1 MELYPALQKTTQLP
15 ETGQLTLAGLSTA
28 AVQYVLLTLLRQE
41 RTRCTV
47 LVAGGKQDYLALG
60 NFLRINAIAYYPLPF
75 ISPWGRGHFTSQTF
89 ASQQRITALAT
100 LSDVS
105 PPLYVTTLPALCQ
118 YTLAPDTLATST
130 VHLKKGDCTDFEQ
143 LCAQFVRLGYLQAE
157 RAWQAGEFAVRGGI
171 IDLFTVGSQHPHRL
185 EFFGDE
191 IASLRTFDAES
202 MRSRQ
207 QVEELRVLPVCEA
220 VLQEGDEGHNVQL
233 LFDSLV
239 AQNLPTATIHRET
252 EDFRSN
258 YNLTDLTM
266 YLPLFREKK
275 ITSAACLPSDSIF
288 IFPQSQAAA
297 ENFGH
302 ETRAALQARYEEDRA
317 TQRSALPLDAHFAA
331 DFILPAQAQVLSCD
345 APQRSKLSFYRT
357 TAGELRTLEETLSAQ
372 LQVIRELLEEGMR
385 VVLLA
390 SFKSGLTRIA
400 NILMQE
406 EIPFRQETS
415 FAADVLAAAQGGEVL
430 LANGTLDSTLFSEE
444 LRLFVIPDHVLL
456 QTEKARA
463 RDAVKAAAEIMTSF
477 DDLEKND
484 LVVHNSHGI
493 GRYTDIVTLDID
505 DSMAEYMVIN
515 YAHNDKVYLP
525 VDKFNTLQKYI
536 SGREESFAPTLDSLR
551 QKNFQLRKR
560 KVEEKARE
568 MAEKLLRNHARR
580 KMLKAQAL
588 SAPSEAYFKFE
599 AGFPYAETDAQL
611 RAIDDVNADLST
623 AVPMDRLICGDVGFG
638 KTEVALRATMRAVS
652 GGTQVL
658 LLAPTTIL
666 TLQHFHTFSKR
677 FAPSNISV
685 GLVNRLV
692 SKGDVDDT
700 VKKFNR
706 GKLEIIIGTH
716 RILGLQLR
724 AQNIALVIIDEEQK
738 FGVGHKESL
747 KSLKPEAH
755 ILTLSATPIPR
766 TLHMSLMGLKDISM
780 IAEPPQDRM
789 AVKTYV
795 IDYNEQV
802 LQTALNYEI
811 ARHGQIYFVHNRIH
825 DIYQMQQSL
834 QKLIPQARI
843 VVAHGKLPKTELEQA
858 IVDFIRQKFN
868 ILLCTTIIE
877 SGIDMPNVNTLVVN
891 RADCFGLAQ
900 LYQLRGRVGR
910 SDRQAHA
917 YFLMEKDGGITE
929 EAQKRLQVLATHY
942 ELGSGFKVA
951 HKDLEIRGA
960 GNLMGSE
967 QSGSVAAVGLDMFTS
982 LVDRE
987 IKRLRGQDG
996 QDDDD
1001 DIDPEIKIP
1010 VSAVIPK
1017 SYIDSE
1023 NQRLKL
1029 YKKIFSCI
1037 DRDELTDTVVE
1048 TEDLYG
1054 KIPDAVFLLFSIA
1067 EIKMHLRTMK
1077 AEKMRFYRQGF
1088 FQIKLHER
1096 SPLKKLTLDTTDFML
1111 QGDNLIVQSAPQLL
1125 DTPRHMLD
1133 NLNKNLYQLIKKIP
1147 AGEQGGVA

>member
-1 MELYPALQKTTQLP
+1 MELYPALQKISSLP
-15 ETGQLTLAGLSTA
+15 ETGQCLLSDLSSA
-28 AVQYVLLTLLRQE
+28 AVQYVLLTLLRRE
-41 RTRCTV
+41 HTRCTV

-60 NFLRINAIAYYPLPF
+60 NFLRINAITYYPLPF
-75 ISPWGRGHFTSQTF
+75 ISPWGRGHFTSQSF
-89 ASQQRITALAT
+89 ASQQRITALAALQADT
-100 LSDVS
+100 

-118 YTLAPDTLATST
+118 YTLAPETLATNT
-130 VHLKKGDCTDFEQ
+130 LPIKRGAVLDFEQ
-143 LCAQFVRLGYLQAE
+143 LRTQLVRLGYLQSE

-171 IDLFTVGSQHPHRL
+171 IDVFGVGNRQPHRL

-202 MRSRQ
+202 MRSQQ
-207 QVEELRVLPVCEA
+207 QVEHLQVLPVCEA
-220 VLQEGDEGHNVQL
+220 VLQEGEEQHNVQL

-239 AQNLPTATIHRET
+239 AQGLPNATIHRET
-252 EDFRSN
+252 ENFRSN
-258 YNLTDLTM
+258 YSLTDLSM
-266 YLPLFREKK
+266 YLPLFRKQQ
-275 ITSAACLPSDSIF
+275 ITCLQCLPDNSLF

-302 ETRAALQARYEEDRA
+302 ETQAALHARYEEDRA
-317 TQRSALPLDAHFAA
+317 AQRSALPLTAHFAA
-331 DFILPAQAQVLSCD
+331 DFVLPTQAQVLDCD
-345 APQRSKLSFYRT
+345 AQQRTKLAFYRT
-357 TAGELRTLEETLSAQ
+357 AAGEVRPLAEALPAQ
-372 LQVIRELLEEGMR
+372 LQVIKDLLADDLR

-390 SFKSGLTRIA
+390 AFKSGLTRIA

-406 EIPFRQETS
+406 EIPFQQEQVFT
-415 FAADVLAAAQGGEVL
+415 AALLDEAQGGQVL
-430 LANGTLDSTLFSEE
+430 LANGTLDNTLFSEE
-444 LRLFVIPDHVLL
+444 LRLFIIPDHILL

-484 LVVHNSHGI
+484 LVVHNTHGI
-493 GRYTDIVTLDID
+493 GRYTDIVMLNID
-505 DSMAEYMVIN
+505 GSQAEYMVIN
-515 YAHNDKVYLP
+515 YAHNDKIYLP

-536 SGREESFAPTLDSLR
+536 SGREESFNPALDNLR
-551 QKNFQLRKR
+551 QKNFQQRKR
-560 KVEEKARE
+560 KVEEKAKE

-580 KMLKAQAL
+580 KMLKASAI

-599 AGFPYAETDAQL
+599 AGFPYAETEAQL
-611 RAIDDVNADLST
+611 RAIDDVNADLSIE
-623 AVPMDRLICGDVGFG
+623 VPMDRLICGDVGFG
-638 KTEVALRATMRAVS
+638 KTEVALRAAMRVVS
-652 GGTQVL
+652 AGAQVL

-666 TLQHFHTFSKR
+666 ALQHYHTFRQR
-677 FAPSNISV
+677 FAASNIKI
-685 GLVNRLV
+685 GLANRLV

-706 GKLEIIIGTH
+706 GELEIIVGTH
-716 RILGLQLR
+716 RILGLKLR
-724 AQNIALVIIDEEQK
+724 AQNIALVIVDEEQK
-738 FGVGHKESL
+738 FGVGHKETL
-747 KSLKPEAH
+747 KTLKPEAH

-780 IAEPPQDRM
+780 ITEPPQDRM

-795 IDYNEQV
+795 TDFNEHV

-811 ARHGQIYFVHNRIH
+811 KRQGQVYFVHNRIH
-825 DIYQMQQSL
+825 DIYQMQQKL
-834 QKLIPQARI
+834 QKLIPPAKI

-858 IVDFIRQKFN
+858 IVDFIEQKFN
-868 ILLCTTIIE
+868 VLLCTTIIE

-917 YFLMEKDGGITE
+917 YFLMEKDGAITE
-929 EAQKRLQVLATHY
+929 DAQKRLQVLATHY

-982 LVDRE
+982 LVERE
-987 IKRLRGQDG
+987 IRKLRGQDSS
-996 QDDDD
+996 DDAD

-1017 SYIDSE
+1017 SYIASE

-1029 YKKIFSCI
+1029 YKKIFSCV
-1037 DRDELTDTVVE
+1037 DRGELTETVVE

-1054 KIPDAVFLLFSIA
+1054 KIPDAVYLLFSIA
-1067 EIKMHLRTMK
+1067 EIKMHLRTLK
-1077 AEKMRFYRQGF
+1077 AEKMRFYKQGF

-1096 SPLKKLTLDTTDFML
+1096 SPLQQLTLNTEDYML
-1111 QGDNLIVQSAPQLL
+1111 QADNLIVQSPVPLL
-1125 DTPRHMLD
+1125 DEPRQMLD
-1133 NLNKNLYQLIKKIP
+1133 KLNKNLYQLVKKLP
-1147 AGEQGGVA
+1147 PRGEA

>member
-1 MELYPALQKTTQLP
+1 MELYPALQKTEQLP
-15 ETGQLTLAGLSTA
+15 ATGQCTLSGLSSA
-28 AVQYVLLTLLRQE
+28 AVQYVLLTLLQQKRS
-41 RTRCTV
+41 RCTV

-60 NFLRINAIAYYPLPF
+60 NFLRLNAISYLPLPF
-75 ISPWGRGHFTSQTF
+75 IAPWGRGHFTSQTF
-89 ASQQRITALAT
+89 ASQQRITALAALQADT
-100 LSDVS
+100 S
-105 PPLYVTTLPALCQ
+105 PLYVTTLPALCQ
-118 YTLAPDTLATST
+118 YTLAPDTLAANTL
-130 VHLKKGDCTDFEQ
+130 HLKCGAVLDFEQ
-143 LCAQFVRLGYLQAE
+143 LRLQLVRLGYLQAE
-157 RAWQAGEFAVRGGI
+157 RVWQAGEFAVRGGI
-171 IDLFTVGSQHPHRL
+171 IDLFGVGNAQPHRL

-202 MRSRQ
+202 MRSQQ
-207 QVEELRVLPVCEA
+207 QVAALHVLPVCEA
-220 VLQEGDEGHNVQL
+220 VLQEGKETHNVQL

-239 AQNLPTATIHRET
+239 AQNLPNATIHRET
-252 EDFRSN
+252 ENFRSN
-258 YNLTDLTM
+258 YNLADLSM

-275 ITSAACLPSDSIF
+275 LSSMQCLPADSLF
-288 IFPQSQAAA
+288 IFPQSRAAA
-297 ENFGH
+297 ENFWH
-302 ETRAALQARYEEDRA
+302 ETLAALQVRYEEDRA
-317 TQRSALPLDAHFAA
+317 AQRSALPLTAHFNE
-331 DFILPAQAQVLSCD
+331 DFALPEQAQVLDCD
-345 APQRSKLSFYRT
+345 APQRSKLSFYRNA
-357 TAGELRTLEETLSAQ
+357 AGEVRPLETTLPAQ
-372 LQVIRELLEEGMR
+372 LQVIKELLANDMQ

-390 SFKSGLTRIA
+390 AFKSGLTRIA

-406 EIPFRQETS
+406 EIPFRQE
-415 FAADVLAAAQGGEVL
+415 DVFVTDLLNASHSGQIL
-430 LANGTLDSTLFSEE
+430 LANGMLDNTLFSEE

-484 LVVHNSHGI
+484 LVVHNTHGI
-493 GRYTDIVTLDID
+493 GRYRDIVTLDID
-505 DSMAEYMVIN
+505 GSKAEYMVIM

-536 SGREESFAPTLDSLR
+536 SGREEAFNPALDNLR
-551 QKNFQLRKR
+551 QKNFQQRKR

-568 MAEKLLRNHARR
+568 MAEKLLRNFARR
-580 KMLKAQAL
+580 KMLKAHAI

-599 AGFPYAETDAQL
+599 AGFPYAETEAQL
-611 RAIDDVNADLST
+611 RAIDDVNTDLST
-623 AVPMDRLICGDVGFG
+623 EVPMDRLICGDVGFG
-638 KTEVALRATMRAVS
+638 KTEVALRAAMRVVAA
-652 GGTQVL
+652 GAQVL

-666 TLQHFHTFSKR
+666 ALQHYHTFRQR
-677 FAPSNISV
+677 FTASNIKV

-706 GKLEIIIGTH
+706 GELEIIIGTH
-716 RILGLQLR
+716 RILGLKLR
-724 AQNIALVIIDEEQK
+724 AQNLALVIVDEEQK
-738 FGVGHKESL
+738 FGVGHKETL
-747 KSLKPEAH
+747 KALKPEAH

-780 IAEPPQDRM
+780 INEPPQDRM

-795 IDYNEQV
+795 TDFNEHV
-802 LQTALNYEI
+802 LQTALHYEI

-834 QKLIPQARI
+834 QKLIPQAKI

-858 IVDFIRQKFN
+858 IVDFIEQKFN
-868 ILLCTTIIE
+868 VLLCTTIIE

-929 EAQKRLQVLATHY
+929 DAQKRLQVLATHY

-960 GNLMGSE
+960 GNLMGHE

-987 IKRLRGQDG
+987 IKKLRGQEG
-996 QDDDD
+996 ADDD

-1017 SYIDSE
+1017 SYIASE

-1029 YKKIFSCI
+1029 YKKIFSCLNH
-1037 DRDELTDTVVE
+1037 DELTETVVE

-1054 KIPDAVFLLFSIA
+1054 KIPDAVYLLFSIA
-1067 EIKMHLRTMK
+1067 EIKMHLRMMK
-1077 AEKMRFYRQGF
+1077 AEKMRFYQQGF

-1096 SPLKKLTLDTTDFML
+1096 SPLKKLTLNTENYML
-1111 QGDNLIVQSAPQLL
+1111 QADNLIVQSPAQLL
-1125 DTPRHMLD
+1125 DTPRQMLD
-1133 NLNKNLYQLIKKIP
+1133 NLNKNLAQLVKKL
-1147 AGEQGGVA
+1147 AT

>member
-1 MELYPALQKTTQLP
+1 MEIYPALQKITQLSK
-15 ETGQLTLAGLSTA
+15 TGQLTLAGLSTA
-28 AVQYVLLTLLRQE
+28 AVQYTLLTLLRQE
-41 RTRCTV
+41 RNNCTV
-47 LVAGGKQDYLALG
+47 LVAGGKRDYLALG

-89 ASQQRITALAT
+89 ASQQRITALAA
-100 LSDVS
+100 LQAEP

-118 YTLAPDTLATST
+118 YTLAPDTLTAST
-130 VHLKKGDCTDFEQ
+130 LHLKNGDCTDFEQ
-143 LCAQFVRLGYLQAE
+143 LCAQLARLGYLQAE
-157 RAWQAGEFAVRGGI
+157 RAWQAGEFTVRGGI

-191 IASLRTFDAES
+191 IVSLRTFDVES

-207 QVEELRVLPVCEA
+207 QVEQLRVLPVCEA
-220 VLQEGDEGHNVQL
+220 VLRQGDEGHNVQL

-239 AQNLPTATIHRET
+239 AQNLPTSTIHRET

-266 YLPLFREKK
+266 YLPLFRAQKV
-275 ITSAACLPSDSIF
+275 TAVSCLPADSVF
-288 IFPQSQAAA
+288 IFPQSRAAA
-297 ENFGH
+297 ENFEH
-302 ETRAALQARYEEDRA
+302 ETRAALQARYQEDRVA
-317 TQRSALPLDAHFAA
+317 QRSALPLDAHFASN
-331 DFILPAQAQVLSCD
+331 FILPAQAQVLDCD
-345 APQRSKLSFYRT
+345 AAPRSKLSFYRT
-357 TAGELRTLEETLSAQ
+357 AGGDLRTLAETLPAQ
-372 LQVIRELLEEGMR
+372 LQVIRELLAEDMR

-390 SFKSGLTRIA
+390 AFKSGLTRIA
-400 NILMQE
+400 NILSQE
-406 EIPFRQETS
+406 EIPFRQEKS
-415 FAADVLAAAQGGEVL
+415 FAAGMLTATQGGAVL
-430 LANGTLDSTLFSEE
+430 LASGTLDNTLCSEE
-444 LRLFVIPDHVLL
+444 LRLLIIPDHVLL
-456 QTEKARA
+456 QTEKART
-463 RDAVKAAAEIMTSF
+463 REAVKAAAEITTSF

-493 GRYTDIVTLDID
+493 GRYIDIVTLSID
-505 DSMAEYMVIN
+505 GSTAEYMVIS
-515 YAHNDKVYLP
+515 YAHNDKIYLP

-536 SGREESFAPTLDSLR
+536 SGREESFNPALDSLR
-551 QKNFQLRKR
+551 QKNFQQRKG
-560 KVEEKARE
+560 KVEEQARQ
-568 MAEKLLRNHARR
+568 MAEKLVRNHARR
-580 KMLKAQAL
+580 QTLKAQAIT
-588 SAPSEAYFKFE
+588 APSEAYFKFE
-599 AGFPYAETDAQL
+599 AGFPYAETEAQL

-623 AVPMDRLICGDVGFG
+623 TMPMDRLICGDVGFG
-638 KTEVALRATMRAVS
+638 KTEVALRATMRVVS
-652 GGTQVL
+652 AGAQVL

-666 TLQHFHTFSKR
+666 ALQHYHTFAKR
-677 FAPSNISV
+677 FAPSDFRV

-692 SKGDVDDT
+692 SKGNVDDT

-706 GKLEIIIGTH
+706 GELEIIIGTH
-716 RILGLQLR
+716 RILGLALR
-724 AQNIALVIIDEEQK
+724 AQNIALIIVDEEQK

-747 KSLKPEAH
+747 KNLKPEAH

-766 TLHMSLMGLKDISM
+766 TLHMSLMGLKNISM
-780 IAEPPQDRM
+780 ITEPPQNRM

-795 IDYNEQV
+795 TDYNEHV
-802 LQTALNYEI
+802 LQTAFNYEI

-825 DIYQMQQSL
+825 DIYQIQQSL
-834 QKLIPQARI
+834 QKLIPSARI

-858 IVDFIRQKFN
+858 IVDFIEQKFN
-868 ILLCTTIIE
+868 VLLCTTIIE

-917 YFLMEKDGGITE
+917 YFLSEKDDNITA

-960 GNLMGSE
+960 GNLMGRE
-967 QSGSVAAVGLDMFTS
+967 QSGSVAEVGLDMFTS

-987 IKRLRGQDG
+987 IKRLHGQDG
-996 QDDDD
+996 EDYD

-1017 SYIDSE
+1017 NYIDNE

-1029 YKKIFSCI
+1029 YKKIFSCL
-1037 DRDELTDTVVE
+1037 DRNELTDTVVE

-1054 KIPDAVFLLFSIA
+1054 KIPEAVFLLFSIA
-1067 EIKMHLRTMK
+1067 EIKMHLRMMK
-1077 AEKMRFYRQGF
+1077 AKTMRFYQQGF
-1088 FQIKLHER
+1088 FQIKLHAH
-1096 SPLKKLTLDTTDFML
+1096 SPLKKLTLNTADFML
-1111 QGDNLIVQSAPQLL
+1111 QADNLIVQSAPQLL
-1125 DTPRHMLD
+1125 ATPRHMLD
-1133 NLNKNLYQLIKKIP
+1133 NLNKNLYQLAKRIP
-1147 AGEQGGVA
+1147 AV

>member
-1 MELYPALQKTTQLP
+1 MELYPALQKTTQLA
-15 ETGQLTLAGLSTA
+15 ETGQCTLAGLSRA
-28 AVQYVLLTLLRQE
+28 AVQYVLLTLLQQQ

-60 NFLRINAIAYYPLPF
+60 NFLRINAITYYPLPF

-89 ASQQRITALAT
+89 ASHQRITALAALHADT
-100 LSDVS
+100 
-105 PPLYVTTLPALCQ
+105 PPLYVTTMPALCQ
-118 YTLAPDTLATST
+118 YTLAPDTLAANTLHIKCGET
-130 VHLKKGDCTDFEQ
+130 VDFEQ
-143 LCAQFVRLGYLQAE
+143 WRAQLVCLGYLQAQ
-157 RAWQAGEFAVRGGI
+157 RTWQAGEFAVRGGI
-171 IDLFTVGSQHPHRL
+171 IDLFGVGNTQPHRL

-191 IASLRTFDAES
+191 IASLRTFDVES
-202 MRSRQ
+202 MRSQQ
-207 QVEELRVLPVCEA
+207 QVEELQVLPVCEA
-220 VLQEGDEGHNVQL
+220 VLQEGDEEHNVQL

-266 YLPLFREKK
+266 YLPLFRAGK
-275 ITSAACLPSDSIF
+275 ITSLQCLPPDSLF
-288 IFPQSQAAA
+288 IFPQSQVAA
-297 ENFGH
+297 ENFER
-302 ETRAALQARYEEDRA
+302 ETQAALHARYEEDRVA
-317 TQRSALPLDAHFAA
+317 QRSALPLAAHFAA
-331 DFILPAQAQVLSCD
+331 NFELPAQAQVLDCA
-345 APQRSKLSFYRT
+345 APQRSTLSSYRAADGKLR
-357 TAGELRTLEETLSAQ
+357 ALAETLPSQ
-372 LQVIRELLEEGMR
+372 LQVIRELLADDMR

-390 SFKSGLTRIA
+390 AFKSGLTRIA

-406 EIPFRQETS
+406 EIPFRQENRCAVEKFS
-415 FAADVLAAAQGGEVL
+415 AAPSGQVL
-430 LANGTLDSTLFSEE
+430 LTNGTLDHTLFSDE
-444 LRLFVIPDHVLL
+444 LRLFVIPDHILL

-493 GRYTDIVTLDID
+493 GRYTDIVMLAID
-505 DSMAEYMVIN
+505 GSQAEYMVIN
-515 YAHNDKVYLP
+515 YAHNDKIYLP

-536 SGREESFAPTLDSLR
+536 SGREEAFNPALDSLR
-551 QKNFQLRKR
+551 QKNFQQRKR

-580 KMLKAQAL
+580 KMLKARAI
-588 SAPSEAYFKFE
+588 SAPNEEYFKFE
-599 AGFPYAETDAQL
+599 AGFPYAETEAQL

-623 AVPMDRLICGDVGFG
+623 EVPMDRLICGDVGFG
-638 KTEVALRATMRAVS
+638 KTEIALRATMRVVAA
-652 GGTQVL
+652 GAQVL

-666 TLQHFHTFSKR
+666 ALQHYHTFSKR
-677 FAPSNISV
+677 FAASNVKV
-685 GLVNRLV
+685 GLANRLV
-692 SKGDVDDT
+692 SKGDVDNT

-706 GKLEIIIGTH
+706 GELEIIIGTH
-716 RILGLQLR
+716 RILGLKLR
-724 AQNIALVIIDEEQK
+724 AQNIAMIIVDEEQK

-747 KSLKPEAH
+747 KTLKPEAH

-780 IAEPPQDRM
+780 ITDPPQDRM

-795 IDYNEQV
+795 IDYNEHV

-843 VVAHGKLPKTELEQA
+843 VVAHGRLPKTELEQA
-858 IVDFIRQKFN
+858 IVDFIEQKFN
-868 ILLCTTIIE
+868 VLLCTTIIE

-917 YFLMEKDGGITE
+917 YFLMEKDGSITE

-996 QDDDD
+996 KDDVD

-1017 SYIDSE
+1017 SYIASE

-1029 YKKIFSCI
+1029 YKKIFSCV
-1037 DRDELTDTVVE
+1037 DRDELTETVVE

-1067 EIKMHLRTMK
+1067 EIKMHLRTLK

-1088 FQIKLHER
+1088 FQIKLHVR
-1096 SPLKKLTLDTTDFML
+1096 SPLQKIALNTEDYML
-1111 QGDNLIVQSAPQLL
+1111 QADNLIVQSPVQLL
-1125 DTPRHMLD
+1125 DEPRHLL
-1133 NLNKNLYQLIKKIP
+1133 NRLNKNLAQLVKKIP
-1147 AGEQGGVA
+1147 AN

>member
-1 MELYPALQKTTQLP
+1 MELYPALQKLTQLP
-15 ETGQLTLAGLSTA
+15 KTRQLTLAGLSTA
-28 AVQYVLLTLLRQE
+28 AVQYMLLTLLRQE
-41 RTRCTV
+41 RSNCTV
-47 LVAGGKQDYLALG
+47 LVAGGKRDYLALG

-89 ASQQRITALAT
+89 ASQQRITALAA
-100 LSDVS
+100 LQAES

-118 YTLAPDTLATST
+118 YTLTPDTLAAST
-130 VHLKKGDCTDFEQ
+130 LHLKQGDCTDFEQ
-143 LCAQFVRLGYLQAE
+143 LCAQLTRLGYLQAE
-157 RAWQAGEFAVRGGI
+157 RAWQAGEFTVRGGI

-191 IASLRTFDAES
+191 IASLRTFEVES

-207 QVEELRVLPVCEA
+207 QVEELCVLPVCEA
-220 VLQEGDEGHNVQL
+220 VLQQGDEGRNVQL

-266 YLPLFREKK
+266 YLPLFRAQK
-275 ITSAACLPSDSIF
+275 ITSGACLPADSVF

-297 ENFGH
+297 ENFAH
-302 ETRAALQARYEEDRA
+302 DTRAALQARYQEDREA
-317 TQRSALPLDAHFAA
+317 QRSALPLDAHFAPN
-331 DFILPAQAQVLSCD
+331 FILPAQAQVLDCD
-345 APQRSKLSFYRT
+345 ASPRSKLSFYRNA
-357 TAGELRTLEETLSAQ
+357 AGDLRTLAETLPAQ
-372 LQVIRELLEEGMR
+372 LQVIKELLAEGMR

-390 SFKSGLTRIA
+390 AFKSGLTRIA
-400 NILMQE
+400 NILKQE
-406 EIPFRQETS
+406 EIPFRQEQS
-415 FAADVLAAAQGGEVL
+415 FAAGLFTATQGGVVL
-430 LANGTLDSTLFSEE
+430 LANGTLDNTLCSEE
-444 LRLFVIPDHVLL
+444 LRLLIIPDHVLL

-463 RDAVKAAAEIMTSF
+463 REAVKAATEITTSF

-484 LVVHNSHGI
+484 LVVHDSHGI
-493 GRYTDIVTLDID
+493 GRYTDIVTLSID
-505 DSMAEYMVIN
+505 GSTAEYMVIS
-515 YAHNDKVYLP
+515 YAHNDKIYLP

-536 SGREESFAPTLDSLR
+536 SGREESFAPALDSLR
-551 QKNFQLRKR
+551 QKNFQQRKR
-560 KVEEKARE
+560 KVEEQARE
-568 MAEKLLRNHARR
+568 MAEKLVRNHARR
-580 KMLKAQAL
+580 KMLKAQAIT
-588 SAPSEAYFKFE
+588 APSEAYFKFE

-638 KTEVALRATMRAVS
+638 KTEVALRAAMRVVS
-652 GGTQVL
+652 AGAQVL

-666 TLQHFHTFSKR
+666 ALQHYHTFAQR
-677 FAPSNISV
+677 FAPNDIRV

-692 SKGDVDDT
+692 SKSNVDDT

-706 GKLEIIIGTH
+706 GELEIIIGTH
-716 RILGLQLR
+716 RILGLPLR
-724 AQNIALVIIDEEQK
+724 AQNIALVIVDEEQK

-747 KSLKPEAH
+747 KNLKPEAH

-766 TLHMSLMGLKDISM
+766 TLHMSLMGLKNISM
-780 IAEPPQDRM
+780 ITEPPQNRL

-795 IDYNEQV
+795 TDYNEHV

-811 ARHGQIYFVHNRIH
+811 ARQGQIYFVHNRIH
-825 DIYQMQQSL
+825 VIYQIQQSL
-834 QKLIPQARI
+834 QKLIPLARI
-843 VVAHGKLPKTELEQA
+843 VVAHGNLPKTELEQA
-858 IVDFIRQKFN
+858 IVDFIEQKFN
-868 ILLCTTIIE
+868 VLLCTTIIE

-917 YFLMEKDGGITE
+917 YFLSEKDDNITE
-929 EAQKRLQVLATHY
+929 EAQQRLQVLATHY

-960 GNLMGSE
+960 GNLMGRE

-987 IKRLRGQDG
+987 IKRLHG
-996 QDDDD
+996 QDDQLDD

-1017 SYIDSE
+1017 SYIDNE

-1029 YKKIFSCI
+1029 YKKIFSCL

-1054 KIPDAVFLLFSIA
+1054 KIPEAVFMLFSIA
-1067 EIKMHLRTMK
+1067 EIKMHLRVMK
-1077 AEKMRFYRQGF
+1077 AKKMRFYQQGF
-1088 FQIKLHER
+1088 FQIKLHAR
-1096 SPLKKLTLDTTDFML
+1096 SPLKKLTLNTADFML
-1111 QGDNLIVQSAPQLL
+1111 QADNLIVQSAPQLL
-1125 DTPRHMLD
+1125 ATPRRMLD
-1133 NLNKNLYQLIKKIP
+1133 DLNKNLYQLVKRIP
-1147 AGEQGGVA
+1147 AV

>member
-1 MELYPALQKTTQLP
+1 MELYPALQKTNQLP
-15 ETGQLTLAGLSTA
+15 AAGQCTLPDLNSA
-28 AVQYVLLTLLRQE
+28 AVQYILLSLLQPQRH
-41 RTRCTV
+41 RCTV
-47 LVAGGKQDYLALG
+47 LIAGGKQDYLALG
-60 NFLRINAIAYYPLPF
+60 NFLRINAITYYPLPF

-89 ASQQRITALAT
+89 ASQQRITALAALQADT
-100 LSDVS
+100 

-118 YTLAPDTLATST
+118 YTLAPDMLINNTL
-130 VHLKKGDCTDFEQ
+130 HLKCGELADFEQ
-143 LCAQFVRLGYLQAE
+143 LRAQLVRLGYLQAE

-171 IDLFTVGSQHPHRL
+171 IDIFSVGNNKPHRI

-202 MRSRQ
+202 MRSQQ
-207 QVEELRVLPVCEA
+207 QVQTLDIYPVCEA
-220 VLQEGDEGHNVQL
+220 VLQEGDEEHNVQL
-233 LFDSLV
+233 LYDSLV

-252 EDFRSN
+252 ENFRSN
-258 YNLTDLTM
+258 YNLTDMTM
-266 YLPLFREKK
+266 YLPLFRQAK
-275 ITSAACLPSDSIF
+275 ITSGACLPADSIF
-288 IFPQSQAAA
+288 IFPHSCHAANNFAA
-297 ENFGH
+297 E
-302 ETRAALQARYEEDRA
+302 TYAALQARYEEDCTA
-317 TQRSALPLDAHFAA
+317 QRSALPLTQHFNT
-331 DFILPAQAQVLSCD
+331 DFTPPATALVLDCATPQKSKVSSYRTAEGEPRTLATTLPAQLQAI
-345 APQRSKLSFYRT
+345 K
-357 TAGELRTLEETLSAQ
+357 Q
-372 LQVIRELLEEGMR
+372 LLADGIQ

-390 SFKSGLTRIA
+390 AFKSGLTRLA
-400 NILMQE
+400 NILTQE
-406 EIPFRQETS
+406 EIAFCQQPQFTAGIQTNAQE
-415 FAADVLAAAQGGEVL
+415 GEVL
-430 LANGTLDSTLFSEE
+430 LTTGTLDGTLFSEE
-444 LRLFVIPDHVLL
+444 LRLFVIPDHILL

-484 LVVHNSHGI
+484 LVVHNTHGI
-493 GRYTDIVTLDID
+493 GRYSDIVMLDID
-505 DSMAEYMVIN
+505 GSQAEYMVIK
-515 YAHNDKVYLP
+515 YAHNDKIYLP

-536 SGREESFAPTLDSLR
+536 SGREESFNPALDNLR
-551 QKNFQLRKR
+551 QKNFQQRKR
-560 KVEEKARE
+560 KVEEKAKE
-568 MAEKLLRNHARR
+568 MAEKLLSNHARR
-580 KMLKAQAL
+580 KMLKARAL
-588 SAPSEAYFKFE
+588 STPNEAYFKFE
-599 AGFPYAETDAQL
+599 AGFPFAETDAQL
-611 RAIDDVNADLST
+611 RAIEDVNTDLST
-623 AVPMDRLICGDVGFG
+623 EVPMDRLICGDVGFG
-638 KTEVALRATMRAVS
+638 KTEVALRAAMRTVAA
-652 GGTQVL
+652 GGQVL

-666 TLQHFHTFSKR
+666 ALQHYHTFRQR
-677 FAPSNISV
+677 FAVSDIKV
-685 GLVNRLV
+685 GLINRLV
-692 SKGDVDDT
+692 RKAEVDDT
-700 VKKFNR
+700 VKQFNR
-706 GKLEIIIGTH
+706 GALEIIIGTH
-716 RILGLQLR
+716 RVLGLKLR
-724 AQNIALVIIDEEQK
+724 AQNIVLVIIDEEQK

-780 IAEPPQDRM
+780 ITEPPQDRM

-795 IDYNEQV
+795 TDYNAHV

-825 DIYQMQQSL
+825 DIYQMREKL
-834 QKLIPQARI
+834 QKLIPAAKI

-858 IVDFIRQKFN
+858 IVDFIEQKFN
-868 ILLCTTIIE
+868 VLLCTTIIE

-917 YFLMEKDGGITE
+917 YFLMEKDGSITE

-987 IKRLRGQDG
+987 IKKLRGHEDSSL
-996 QDDDD
+996 DD

-1010 VSAVIPK
+1010 VSAIIPK
-1017 SYIDSE
+1017 RYINNE

-1029 YKKIFSCI
+1029 YKKIFSCV
-1037 DRDELTDTVVE
+1037 DRDELAETVVE

-1054 KIPDAVFLLFSIA
+1054 KIPDSVYLLFSIA
-1067 EIKMHLRTMK
+1067 EIKMHLRAMK
-1077 AEKMRFYRQGF
+1077 AEKMRFYQQGF

-1096 SPLKKLTLDTTDFML
+1096 SPLKKITLNTESYML
-1111 QGDNLIVQSAPQLL
+1111 QADNLIVQSGVQLL
-1125 DTPRHMLD
+1125 DEPRLMLD
-1133 NLNKNLYQLIKKIP
+1133 KLNKNLYQLVKKI
-1147 AGEQGGVA
+1147 AAS